1 MIIFYKYSALVA
13 VTIGGGAGCL
23 VDPWRLMLDI
33 LAFVRS
39 GGGAGLMG
47 DCVTLSGV
55 RVASRS
61 ITLRVPAHRRLRTA
75 KTLLDQH

>member
-23 VDPWRLMLDI
+23 DPWRLMLDI
-33 LAFVRS
+33 LASVRS

-75 KTLLDQH
+75 KTLLDQR

>member
-23 VDPWRLMLDI
+23 DPGRLMLDI
-33 LAFVRS
+33 LASVRS

-47 DCVTLSGV
+47 ECVTLPSV
-55 RVASRS
+55 CFASRS

-75 KTLLDQH
+75 KNLLDQH